1 MTPDCSFITRLQTV
15 LHQGHFGEFQCLP
28 SVLFLTLSLLLTPA
42 LIFFKKRKRKKA
54 LLHVTLFYQSAAVPH
69 THAGR
74 GAEHVYTCAESSLSS
89 ASPANP
95 VSRAGAPRSR
105 EKALSKQRE
114 GRGRWGSCEVLGH
127 LFWRKRAKSGPGGST
142 ANLL

>member
-1 MTPDCSFITRLQTV
+1 MPPLRPLPHAGFIFDSRS
-15 LHQGHFGEFQCLP
+15 HF
-28 SVLFLTLSLLLTPA
+28 FLR
-42 LIFFKKRKRKKA
+42 KKKKKA

-95 VSRAGAPRSR
+95 VSRAGAPCSR

-114 GRGRWGSCEVLGH
+114 ERGAEERREGGGGGVVR
-127 LFWRKRAKSGPGGST
+127 FWVIYSGGKRAKSGPGGST
-142 ANLL
+142 VNLL